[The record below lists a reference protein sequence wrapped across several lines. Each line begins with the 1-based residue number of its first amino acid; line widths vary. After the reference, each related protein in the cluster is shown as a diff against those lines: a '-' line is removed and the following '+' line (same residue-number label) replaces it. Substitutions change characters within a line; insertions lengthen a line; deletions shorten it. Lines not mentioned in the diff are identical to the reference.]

1 MQIFFKKRHAYDA
14 AAGAKLGFGVKWPF
28 AFTPVPGT
36 SFGNVTYTTFSVMT
50 LHYRRLYQISSVGSR
65 NLEHIKQPCS
75 VKATFTG
82 YQPTLKLKIKSV
94 YSNDKK
100 KCEYWINLHIPW
112 NTPKSTLSGVIE
124 LEPTYTIGCP

>member
-1 MQIFFKKRHAYDA
+1 MTICIY
-14 AAGAKLGFGVKWPF
+14 PS
-28 AFTPVPGT
+28 TGT

-65 NLEHIKQPCS
+65 NLEDIKQPCS

-82 YQPTLKLKIKSV
+82 YQPTLKIKSV

-100 KCEYWINLHIPW
+100 KCEY
-112 NTPKSTLSGVIE
+112 
-124 LEPTYTIGCP
+124 